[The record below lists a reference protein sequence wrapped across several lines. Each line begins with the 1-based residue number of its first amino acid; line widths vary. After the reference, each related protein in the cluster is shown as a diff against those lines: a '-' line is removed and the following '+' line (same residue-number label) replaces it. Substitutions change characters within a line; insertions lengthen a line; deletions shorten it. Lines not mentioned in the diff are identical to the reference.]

1 MEELTVDD
9 WEELIYERGLLME
22 IGELDF
28 GQVD

>member
-1 MEELTVDD
+1 MEELTADD